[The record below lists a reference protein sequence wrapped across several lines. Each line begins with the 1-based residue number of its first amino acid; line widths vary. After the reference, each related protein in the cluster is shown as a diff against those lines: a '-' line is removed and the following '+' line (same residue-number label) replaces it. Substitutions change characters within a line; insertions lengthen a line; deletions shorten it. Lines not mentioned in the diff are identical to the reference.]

1 MQPFWKN
8 SRELESRKTIDL
20 NTVIAVV
27 PLNVNAIL
35 LQSKDR
41 DYKVEL

>member
-1 MQPFWKN
+1 MDLKKKQLFL
-8 SRELESRKTIDL
+8 ELLIDL
-20 NTVIAVV
+20 NTIIAVV